1 MSMSGLS
8 LRRLG
13 SSDLMISPIGLGCWQ
28 FSKGKGMTGRYWSA
42 LSDEQITEIVD
53 CSIKGGINW
62 FDSAEAYGGGE
73 SERALARA
81 LRNLNHNPTD
91 FIIATKW
98 WPILRS
104 AGSIPRTI
112 DDRLRNLDVSR
123 IDLYQIHL
131 PFSFSST
138 RSEMRAMAK
147 LIETKKIRYVGLS
160 NYSARSMRQAFDEL
174 SKFGT
179 VLASNQVEF
188 NLLNRSIE
196 TNGVL
201 QTAKELGTSI
211 IAYSPLAQGLLTGKY
226 HEQPDLIRN
235 VRSFRRIYTSFN
247 RRKIEQ
253 CRPII
258 NLLTEIATKYGVT
271 RSQVAINW
279 VLTVHGDMI
288 VTIPGASNPNQACEN
303 LGAMQFRLSE
313 QDIEKLD
320 RISKEYK
327 ASH

>member
-1 MSMSGLS
+1 MTELS
-8 LRRLG
+8 VRRLG
-13 SSDLMISPIGLGCWQ
+13 NTELEVSPVGLGCWQ

-42 LSDEQITEIVD
+42 ISDEQIMEIVD

-81 LRNLNHNPTD
+81 LRTLNKNPAD
-91 FIIATKW
+91 YVIATKW
-98 WPILRS
+98 WPILRG
-104 AGSIPRTI
+104 AGSIIRTI
-112 DDRLRNLDVSR
+112 DVRLRNLDVSQ

-147 LIETKKIRYVGLS
+147 LIDKGKIRYVGLS
-160 NYSARSMRQAFDEL
+160 NYSARAMRQAHDEL
-174 SKFGT
+174 AKFST

-196 TNGVL
+196 SNGVL
-201 QTAKELGTSI
+201 QSAKELGVSI

-226 HEQPDLIRN
+226 HEQPNLIRN
-235 VRSFRRIYTSFN
+235 VSSFRKIYTSFN

-253 CRPII
+253 CRPVID
-258 NLLTEIATKYGVT
+258 LLTEIATKYGVT
-271 RSQVAINW
+271 RSQIAINW
-279 VLTVHGDMI
+279 VLSVHGETI
-288 VTIPGASNPNQACEN
+288 VTIPGASSPGQACEN
-303 LGAMQFRLSE
+303 LGAMQFQLFE
-313 QDIEKLD
+313 EDIERLD
-320 RISKEYK
+320 RFSREYLE
-327 ASH
+327 SL